1 MLQTADHVMD
11 VATKF
16 EATGPTYMPA
26 QTAST
31 PGMIALDT
39 VVSGAL
45 IGKVFSQPNSPENKG
60 RRLANSELFGL
71 RTLFFFFLPLTEEMS
86 AIVHR
91 IVGAVKI

>member
-1 MLQTADHVMD
+1 MLQTADHAMD

-45 IGKVFSQPNSPENKG
+45 IGKVFSQPNSPENKD

-71 RTLFFFFLPLTEEMS
+71 RTFFFFLPLTEEMS